1 MGLII
6 SKIWLLFFALLPI
19 EKKEEQMD
27 PLKASMD
34 RGAIVYEEFC
44 MQCHLGDG
52 KGTKGV
58 VPPLAKSDWLLNK
71 RKESIH
77 AIKFGQSGKIVVNGI
92 NYDSQMPNMNL
103 TDQEVA
109 DVMNYILN
117 SWGNK
122 SKKIVT
128 EQEVKAVLK

>member
-1 MGLII
+1 MYLGF
-6 SKIWLLFFALLPI
+6 SKIWLLLLGLLPFEKI
-19 EKKEEQMD
+19 EDQTT

-34 RGAIVYEEFC
+34 RGAVVYEEFC
-44 MQCHLGDG
+44 IQCHLGDG
-52 KGTKGV
+52 KGTIGI
-58 VPPLAKSDWLLNK
+58 VPPLAKSDWLINK
-71 RKESIH
+71 RTESIH
-77 AIKFGQSGKIVVNGI
+77 AIKYGQSGKIVVNRI
-92 NYDSQMPNMNL
+92 TYNSQMPNINL

-117 SWGNK
+117 SWGNQ

>member
-1 MGLII
+1 MYLGF
-6 SKIWLLFFALLPI
+6 SKIWLLLVALLPL
-19 EKKEEQMD
+19 EKMEEQAN
-27 PLKASMD
+27 PLKVSMD

-58 VPPLAKSDWLLNK
+58 VPPLAKSDWLFNK

-92 NYDSQMPNMNL
+92 TYNSQMPNMNL

-109 DVMNYILN
+109 DVMNYVMN
-117 SWGNK
+117 SWGNQ
-122 SKKIVT
+122 SKKMIT
-128 EQEVKAVLK
+128 EQEVKAITK

>member
-1 MGLII
+1 MYLGF
-6 SKIWLLFFALLPI
+6 SKIWLLLVALLSLD
-19 EKKEEQMD
+19 KTEEQTT

-58 VPPLAKSDWLLNK
+58 VPPLAKSDWLFNK

-117 SWGNK
+117 SWGNQ